1 MMRRVLPTV
10 PESGLL
16 LPVDSS
22 LSLMMSAT
30 LLNQCFLLFV
40 LQDKKLDQQYEQKTK
55 SWLFPS
61 VSGPDDVM
69 FMS

>member
-1 MMRRVLPTV
+1 MMLRVLPTV

-61 VSGPDDVM
+61 VSGPDDVI
-69 FMS
+69 